1 VAFPLKTRSDPIM
14 WVLVVL
20 LEASVAVHVPHRKPA
35 VRLSYFAP
43 FLSPSGF
50 ASEAWD
56 FAVGLS
62 RISEVDLELIH
73 HGDTYDEAHVS
84 SLPERHRALAR
95 LFQRDWSPQR
105 MVLCHSSPDAMSLP
119 EPKWT
124 TPPALECP
132 PPHKHGLVIARAM
145 YETDTL
151 PRGWRE
157 RLERADEVW
166 VPTQFHKEVFH
177 RGGLRN
183 VAVVGESVD
192 TEAFDPARTLPL
204 TDAQVRAHTVY
215 ETRPPVGTPMCRI
228 VSSGKWEERKGFEAL
243 VRSFR
248 NAFADKPDRAEL
260 LILSRPFHDNSTWN
274 QRVEPLLARGGGRSA
289 GPRVAVLEN
298 LPPSLLPGFYLLGDA
313 FALATR
319 GEGWGRPFAEA
330 MAMER
335 VVIATN
341 FSGQT
346 EYMRHND
353 NALLTRCALVDRGDG
368 HRWAEV
374 YVGDLSELL
383 IAACNP
389 NVSARMRD
397 IGRRARETMVSN
409 YSIDAL
415 ANTIFE
421 RLKYLQSAR

>member
-1 VAFPLKTRSDPIM
+1 M
-14 WVLVVL
+14 WALVL
-20 LEASVAVHVPHRKPA
+20 LGASAAVQAVHVPHRKPA

-62 RISEVDLELIH
+62 RIPELDLELIH
-73 HGDTYDEAHVS
+73 HGDTHDEAHVS
-84 SLPERHRALAR
+84 SLPERHIALAR
-95 LFQRDWSPQR
+95 LFRRDWSPQR

-119 EPKWT
+119 VPKWT
-124 TPPALECP
+124 TPPALGCP

-166 VPTQFHKEVFH
+166 VPTQFHKEVFQ

-192 TEAFDPARTLPL
+192 TEAFDPAMASPL
-204 TDAQVRAHTVY
+204 SDAQVRAHTVY
-215 ETRPPVGTPMCRI
+215 ETRPRVGGAMCRI

-248 NAFADKPDRAEL
+248 NAFADTPGRAEL
-260 LILSRPFHDNSTWN
+260 LILSRPFHDNSTWS
-274 QRVEPLLARGGGRSA
+274 QRVEPLLGGGSA

-346 EYMRHND
+346 EYMCHND
-353 NALLTRCALVDRGDG
+353 NALLARCALVDRGDG

-374 YVGDLSELL
+374 DVGDLSQLL
-383 IAACNP
+383 AAACTP
-389 NVSARMRD
+389 NESARMRD
-397 IGRRARETMVSN
+397 IGRRARATMVAN

-415 ANTIFE
+415 ASTIFE
-421 RLKYLQSAR
+421 RLKHLQSAR